1 MTKTLSIAIPCYNS
15 AEYMDKAISSVL
27 EGTEYASDVE
37 TIIIDDGSTKD
48 ATPQKADEWAQK
60 YPDLVRVCHQE
71 NGGHGAGV
79 LKGLELAQGLY
90 YRVLDSDDWL
100 NKDALQKLLSYLRTQ
115 VESDNPIDLVITNY
129 VYEHQ
134 QDNTQAVMNYRS
146 ALPVERVTDWDH
158 ISGFRIDETLL
169 MHALTYR
176 TEILRE
182 GLPIPKHT
190 FYVDNIYA
198 YVPLPRVKK
207 FYYIDADL
215 YRYFIGRDDQ
225 SVNESV
231 MIKRIDHQLRVTRI
245 MTDAYHLYSDVDS
258 KYLLKYMENYM
269 SLMYAISSIF
279 SKMSEDPQAEEKMNE
294 LWSYLKSYDK
304 KMYSKIRHS
313 LVGIGTNLPG
323 YFGQKMSLGFYR
335 IAQKI
340 FKFN

>member
-1 MTKTLSIAIPCYNS
+1 MKKTLSIAIPCYNS
-15 AEYMDKAISSVL
+15 ADYMDKAISSVL
-27 EGTEYASDVE
+27 EGSNYATDVE

-48 ATPQKADEWAQK
+48 NTAEIADGWAQK
-60 YPDLVRVCHQE
+60 YPELVKVHHQE

-79 LKGLELAQGLY
+79 LKGLELAEGLY

-100 NKDALQKLLSYLRTQ
+100 DKDALEKLLAYLRTQ
-115 VESDNPIDLVITNY
+115 VESPDPINLVITNY

-134 QDNTQAVMNYRS
+134 SDNTQSVMRYTS
-146 ALPVERVTDWDH
+146 AIPVEKVTDWDH
-158 ISGFRIDETLL
+158 ISGFRIDDTLL

-176 TEILRE
+176 ADILRE

-198 YVPLPRVKK
+198 YVPLPRVKN

-231 MIKRIDHQLRVTRI
+231 MVKRIDHQLRVTRI
-245 MTDAYHLYSDVDS
+245 MTDAYHIYDEVDS
-258 KYLLKYMENYM
+258 KYLIKYMENYM

-279 SKMSEDPQAEEKMNE
+279 SKMSDDPQADVKMKE
-294 LWSYLKSYDK
+294 LWAYLKDYDK
-304 KMYSKIRHS
+304 KMYSRIRHS

-323 YFGQKMSLGFYR
+323 HFGQKMSLGFYR